1 MGNKKMKLI
10 EEIKQALAN
19 GNTLVVNR
27 LELQEAKRLR
37 NNGTITFLE
46 YLECE
51 DKPNHYELIDLAIK

>member
-1 MGNKKMKLI
+1 MKLI

-51 DKPNHYELIDLAIK
+51 DIPNHYELIDLTIK